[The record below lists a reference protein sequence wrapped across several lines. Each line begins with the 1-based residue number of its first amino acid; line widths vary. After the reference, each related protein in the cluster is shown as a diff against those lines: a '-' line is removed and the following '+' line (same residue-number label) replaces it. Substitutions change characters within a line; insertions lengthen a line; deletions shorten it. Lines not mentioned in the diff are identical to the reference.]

1 MSKRFKNVKFILCSL
16 ALCVCFIVGSISMEA
31 YAAQFTVTANMSSL
45 SFAGAAQAEA
55 GSDYNATISNN
66 GGCSLPSSITV
77 TVGGTTLAKGSST
90 YTYSPMNGNVVIKGE
105 AITGNIV
112 ISAAATTHQWSAE
125 DVLVVGPSCTTQGVT
140 SKYCKVCGAT
150 SGNGGVSPTGHKFVN
165 YVSNKD
171 ATCSK
176 DGTKTATC
184 SNPGCTQTSTITD
197 TGSRLSHTTTGKRV
211 NVKVATCTE
220 EGYTGD
226 MYCECGARVRAGEK
240 IPVTDHDGIVMGKKN
255 PSCIIDGYT
264 GDTICRYCDE
274 VLATGT
280 VINAL
285 EEHSYGEWN
294 TVLEATDLKIGR
306 KERICSMCGMKE
318 SELIPARELGEYILP
333 ILLIGVIIVGGCV
346 GCGFAIFFAIKKLKK
361 AAELQEMPTQ
371 EMSEE
376 IAEAIIVTG
385 ESGNNEIL

>member
-1 MSKRFKNVKFILCSL
+1 MRKRFKGVNLLYGLVLCMFIMVM
-16 ALCVCFIVGSISMEA
+16 AIPMET
-31 YAAQFTVTANMSSL
+31 YAAQAFSVTANVSNLAFS
-45 SFAGAAQAEA
+45 GASQATEGENYIA
-55 GSDYNATISNN
+55 SISKT
-66 GGCSLPSSITV
+66 GGCTMPRSITV
-77 TVGGTTLAKGSST
+77 TVNGVALAQDSST
-90 YTYSPMNGNVVIKGE
+90 YTYSALDGKIVIKGDVITGNVVI
-105 AITGNIV
+105 
-112 ISAAATTHQWSAE
+112 SASAPDHQWSAE
-125 DVLVVGPSCTTQGVT
+125 NVLVVGPSCTTQGVT

-150 SGNGGVSPTGHKFVN
+150 SGNSGVSPTGHKYVN
-165 YVSNKD
+165 YVSNND

-184 SNPGCTQTSTITD
+184 SNPGCVQTSTIVD
-197 TGSRLSHTTTGKRV
+197 KGSRLSHTTTGKRV
-211 NVKVATCTE
+211 NVKIATCTE

-226 MYCECGARVRAGEK
+226 MYCECGARVRAGEV
-240 IPVTDHDGIVMGKKN
+240 IPATDHDGIVMGKKN
-255 PSCIIDGYT
+255 PSCIIEGYT

-280 VINAL
+280 VIAAL

-318 SELIPARELGEYILP
+318 SELIPAHELSEYV
-333 ILLIGVIIVGGCV
+333 LLAVIIVLIVGGCV

-361 AAELQEMPTQ
+361 AAEMQEMPVQ
-371 EMSEE
+371 EMSAE

-385 ESGNNEIL
+385 ESENNEIL

>member
-1 MSKRFKNVKFILCSL
+1 MRKRFENVKGILFALAICVFFVLVLIPMQTYAAGYTVQGSMSK
-16 ALCVCFIVGSISMEA
+16 
-31 YAAQFTVTANMSSL
+31 L
-45 SFAGAAQAEA
+45 SFSGASQAEA
-55 GSDYNATISNN
+55 GKDYVATITNN
-66 GGCSLPSSITV
+66 GGCSLPSNVTV
-77 TVGGTTLAKGSST
+77 TVGGTTLERGGAT
-90 YTYSPMNGNVVIKGE
+90 YTYSALDGKVVIKGE
-105 AITGNIV
+105 VITGNIV
-112 ISAAATTHQWSAE
+112 ITASATEHQWSAE
-125 DVLVVGPSCTTQGVT
+125 NMLVVGPSCTTQGVT